1 MIGLV
6 RPLSDDLDCKK
17 QQNAINRKYSL
28 MILKSDQSY
37 SEGNDDTLSI
47 STIVSSIA
55 DNEQLVI
62 ASLKILGDSREEI
75 LRNLILMNEKNIQ
88 LISMEEQI
96 VLGGTTLEE
105 FLKPIFEQHLI

>member
-28 MILKSDQSY
+28 MILKSEQSY
-37 SEGNDDTLSI
+37 SEGKDDALSI

-55 DNEQLVI
+55 DNEELVI
-62 ASLKILGDSREEI
+62 TSLKVLGDSREEI
-75 LRNLILMNEKNIQ
+75 LQTLTMMNKKNIQ

-96 VLGGTTLEE
+96 VLVGTTLEE

>member
-37 SEGNDDTLSI
+37 SEGKDEALSI

-55 DNEQLVI
+55 DNEDVSFHTE
-62 ASLKILGDSREEI
+62 SLPQMEAREPPSHHCAMDILPTPFCAC
-75 LRNLILMNEKNIQ
+75 
-88 LISMEEQI
+88 
-96 VLGGTTLEE
+96 GGLSTC
-105 FLKPIFEQHLI
+105 